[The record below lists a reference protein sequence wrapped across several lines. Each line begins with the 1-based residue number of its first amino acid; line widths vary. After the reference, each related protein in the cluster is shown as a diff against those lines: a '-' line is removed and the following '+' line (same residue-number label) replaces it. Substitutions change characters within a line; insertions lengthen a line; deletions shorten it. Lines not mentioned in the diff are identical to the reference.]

1 MRRAWE
7 HLNPG
12 IGQGSLFA
20 NTVVITDTALTPASC
35 PHLRARSHHGA
46 TTYRSLFI
54 QKAET
59 SSYRWTTHTSN
70 QDHHRACQHNPERSR
85 SKRIR
90 RTSYGHRW
98 YTKHDTLAI
107 EIITVQAISS
117 RCTSS
122 AMYVDMWEFRLSR
135 KYNSFCLYIAFGFFE
150 MARKLM

>member
-12 IGQGSLFA
+12 TGQGSLFA

-59 SSYRWTTHTSN
+59 SSYRWTTHTRKTTIVRANIISN
-70 QDHHRACQHNPERSR
+70 AAEANGYDARVMGKGGVRNMTPLRYRNYNRAGNF
-85 SKRIR
+85 I
-90 RTSYGHRW
+90 
-98 YTKHDTLAI
+98 
-107 EIITVQAISS
+107 
-117 RCTSS
+117 TSS
-122 AMYVDMWEFRLSR
+122 AMYRYVGIQVIEE
-135 KYNSFCLYIAFGFFE
+135 I
-150 MARKLM
+150 